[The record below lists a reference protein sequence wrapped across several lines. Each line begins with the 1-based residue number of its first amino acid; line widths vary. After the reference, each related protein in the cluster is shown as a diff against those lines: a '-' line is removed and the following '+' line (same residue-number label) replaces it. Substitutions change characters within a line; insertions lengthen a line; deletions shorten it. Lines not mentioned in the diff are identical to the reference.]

1 MARRKIVRTITDR
14 AGLHSET
21 VSGAPLL
28 EISSDD
34 RVLVENYLC
43 VVEYTECLVQ
53 IRMEF
58 GMYEIAGSSLMI
70 SCIQKDQLVVC
81 GRIDSVTLRRG

>member
-28 EISSDD
+28 EISGDD
-34 RVLVENYLC
+34 RVLVENYIC
-43 VVEYTECLVQ
+43 VVGYTDCFVQ
-53 IRMEF
+53 IRTEF
-58 GMYEIAGSSLMI
+58 GMYEIAGSSLII

-81 GRIDSVTLRRG
+81 GRVSGVTLRRE